1 MSVQEGANTS
11 VQLRTRGCAVCWG
24 CRDEFRLVGGCHNN
38 QCKRGSRT
46 FCTTRGRLH
55 AQKKSALH
63 SESAKYS
70 FRDLFY
76 SLHERHASSRA
87 CKTSDA
93 ELQILRKVHSY
104 RCAMLQHRV
113 WHVDRSHLAQR
124 SWTCSALQTVSG
136 SAVTRCNCTRQVPCA
151 RQHSSDRPGGFTAR
165 RGAEQ
170 WGRVRQTSR
179 TRSQWMLPS

>member
-1 MSVQEGANTS
+1 MS
-11 VQLRTRGCAVCWG
+11 
-24 CRDEFRLVGGCHNN
+24 HK

-46 FCTTRGRLH
+46 FCSQCGGLH
-55 AQKKSALH
+55 AQKKSALD
-63 SESAKYS
+63 SESGKYS
-70 FRDLFY
+70 FRDVFY
-76 SLHERHASSRA
+76 SLQERHASSRA
-87 CKTSDA
+87 CKTSAA
-93 ELQILRKVHSY
+93 ELHSLRKVHPY

-113 WHVDRSHLAQR
+113 WHLDGSHLAQR